1 VRSFLAAVYHIVKK
15 DFVVE
20 RRAKQVTSTAAVFGL
35 LVVLAFAF
43 SFVKTL
49 ENPQVIG
56 RGALWIAFIFG
67 GTLGVTKTTA
77 VEERNAALDGLLLAP
92 VDRSAVYLG
101 KVASTSVF
109 VFAVNLLTLGATIVF
124 LGYAPTVQT
133 ALSLVGVLAVAAVGF
148 SAVGVVVSILTFK
161 SGLDQL
167 ALPILLVPLVVPVLL
182 SGVELTAALTTGAPT
197 GSWLRL
203 LCLYTGILLLVGL
216 ATFEYVVEG

>member
-1 VRSFLAAVYHIVKK
+1 MTPFLATVYHIVKK
-15 DFVVE
+15 DLVVE
-20 RRAKQVTSTAAVFGL
+20 TRTKQVTTTAAVFGL

-43 SFVKTL
+43 SFVKSL
-49 ENPQVIG
+49 ENPQVVG

-109 VFAVNLLTLGATIVF
+109 VFAVNLLTLGATMVF
-124 LGYAPTVQT
+124 LGYAPTPQT
-133 ALSLVGVLAVAAVGF
+133 VLSLVGILAVAAVGF
-148 SAVGVVVSILTFK
+148 SAVGVVVSILTFR

-167 ALPILLVPLVVPVLL
+167 VLPILLVPLVVPVLL
-182 SGVELTAALTTGAPT
+182 SGVELTAALSTGAPT

-203 LCLYTGILLLVGL
+203 LCLYTGILLLAGL